1 MGPEHAVRRGQ
12 GRTGNGYLTEMTDL
26 YLSLGSNIGNRRE
39 NLLQAIAS
47 LDERLG
53 CRHHSL
59 SGIIETDAWN
69 FEGEKFRNCAV
80 LYKINLPDN
89 PVEQAAED
97 ILRICKGIEKAM
109 GRTDEEKYSS
119 EGKRIYQS
127 RVIDID
133 ILFLGKEKINTRK
146 LTIPHKGI
154 ANRPFVMIPLLE
166 IAEPSVKESFPEIF
180 QNTRK

>member
-1 MGPEHAVRRGQ
+1 
-12 GRTGNGYLTEMTDL
+12 MTDL

-69 FEGEKFRNCAV
+69 FEGEKFLNCAV

-97 ILRICKGIEKAM
+97 ILR
-109 GRTDEEKYSS
+109 
-119 EGKRIYQS
+119 
-127 RVIDID
+127 
-133 ILFLGKEKINTRK
+133 
-146 LTIPHKGI
+146 
-154 ANRPFVMIPLLE
+154 
-166 IAEPSVKESFPEIF
+166 
-180 QNTRK
+180 